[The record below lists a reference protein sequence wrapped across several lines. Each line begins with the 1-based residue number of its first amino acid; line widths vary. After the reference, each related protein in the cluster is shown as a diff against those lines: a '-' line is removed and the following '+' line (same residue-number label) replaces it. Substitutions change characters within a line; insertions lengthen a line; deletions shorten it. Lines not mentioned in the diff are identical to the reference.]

1 MEEWVVQVD
10 QRVSQ
15 TSTAERQADRNTTS
29 IYRVPRE
36 EHVTFV
42 CKPSRVSFGP
52 YYNGDL
58 SCSQTEERKDGSLI
72 HFLRMMIL
80 DGCFLIEVLRS
91 GTNYYSGDHHSRK
104 NPVFGMEGIHGSEKK
119 YYRLDMLL
127 LLLKLVSVERGNDS
141 LIEAAGHIN
150 KLVARF
156 FSNLDFPTTDQGN
169 QYLHVL
175 HLYRQCLINKASGPL
190 RLECTTVFYL
200 DIPSATEL
208 HKVGIGFAVSKTR
221 SLHKDAGHD
230 FMSYIFF
237 MFRLIQ
243 TPSDVS
249 LLQLHGIIE
258 TSLRRNEVAIL
269 FNVLRR
275 SFTSATWLAAEHHV
289 VGRKLRERY
298 ETMSDE
304 WRQDLFQKYLRSP
317 WAVISVVAA
326 ILVFILTTIQTVF
339 TVLGFICRN

>member
-1 MEEWVVQVD
+1 MHACVQ
-10 QRVSQ
+10 
-15 TSTAERQADRNTTS
+15 
-29 IYRVPRE
+29 
-36 EHVTFV
+36 
-42 CKPSRVSFGP
+42 
-52 YYNGDL
+52 
-58 SCSQTEERKDGSLI
+58 
-72 HFLRMMIL
+72 
-80 DGCFLIEVLRS
+80 
-91 GTNYYSGDHHSRK
+91 
-104 NPVFGMEGIHGSEKK
+104 
-119 YYRLDMLL
+119 
-127 LLLKLVSVERGNDS
+127 

-175 HLYRQCLINKASGPL
+175 HLYRQCLINKVFGPL
-190 RLECTTVFYL
+190 RLERTTVFYL

-221 SLHKDAGHD
+221 SVMDISFGHNTLHLPEIYLDDMTKSQFLNIIAFEQLHKDAGHD

-275 SFTSATWLAAEHHV
+275 SFTSATWLAAEHHA

-298 ETMSDE
+298 EMMSDE
-304 WRQDLFQKYLRSP
+304 WRQDLLQKYLRSP

-326 ILVFILTTIQTVF
+326 ILLFILTTIQTVF
-339 TVLGFICRN
+339 TVLSFIYRN